1 MATTKQAAPAKKSEG
16 FQGVR
21 GAFWIIVVCAIIAF
35 TLFFTWFGN
44 DMHFQAPGV
53 QDHPA
58 DIWGTIYKGG
68 VIVPVIHTLLL
79 TVLAMTIERWLAL
92 KTATGTGALPKF
104 VANIKAALN
113 ANDFAKAEQLCN
125 KQRGTVANVVMASLN
140 AYKSMESGANA
151 SLKKAQKVSYCTALL
166 VEELLSLS
174 EIICVQS
181 CLDVCNEL
189 RKSTCTCSGL
199 KSQPT
204 LDCHSQHCEQQCV
217 DNWYDYTTFVDSTPN
232 VCWVILYTWSL
243 EVHVVTEPCE
253 EQCECDD
260 STYHDDPECA
270 SYSLK
275 ALRLLSWGCLF
286 CSCHNFTFF

>member
-44 DMHFQAPGV
+44 DMHFQDPGI

-104 VANIKAALN
+104 VANIKSALN

-125 KQRGTVANVVMASLN
+125 KQRGTVANVVLASLN
-140 AYKSMESGANA
+140 A
-151 SLKKAQKVSYCTALL
+151 
-166 VEELLSLS
+166 
-174 EIICVQS
+174 
-181 CLDVCNEL
+181 
-189 RKSTCTCSGL
+189 
-199 KSQPT
+199 
-204 LDCHSQHCEQQCV
+204 
-217 DNWYDYTTFVDSTPN
+217 
-232 VCWVILYTWSL
+232 
-243 EVHVVTEPCE
+243 
-253 EQCECDD
+253 
-260 STYHDDPECA
+260 
-270 SYSLK
+270 
-275 ALRLLSWGCLF
+275 
-286 CSCHNFTFF
+286 